1 MISASL
7 LMLSIEDGKKSL
19 NFYLTINDMDLFLKE
34 KNPPTLT
41 FESTTIH
48 NSPGD
53 KWKQSNSL

>member
-1 MISASL
+1 
-7 LMLSIEDGKKSL
+7 MLSIEDGKKSL